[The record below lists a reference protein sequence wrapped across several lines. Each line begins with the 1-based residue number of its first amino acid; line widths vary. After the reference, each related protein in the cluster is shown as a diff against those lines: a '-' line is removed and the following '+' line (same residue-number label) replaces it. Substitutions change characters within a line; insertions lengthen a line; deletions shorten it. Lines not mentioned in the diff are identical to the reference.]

1 MFLNFKIIEGQQQ
14 KHEEQ
19 FFQDEDNI
27 DAVQI
32 EFKSA
37 SAMSQKDSVFVT
49 ILSNPNPNPKT
60 GEVKGDILCLHGID
74 GYGHF
79 WPKYSVR
86 GFLDA
91 GYRVFIPDLPSWG
104 RTAALSHPESFGYIA
119 DMNIYSKCIDQLINE
134 LIIPSLKEDKK
145 PLFLCSI
152 SLGGMH
158 VVNYLF
164 DHQSKGQ
171 VDGCI
176 FVSPALALARESIP
190 SPLLVASI
198 RTLLYLFPSMGSVE
212 SPNGGVKGN
221 ICPDPQF
228 EVDFFSDPLNYRGNV
243 KMGTGRECLDSFARM
258 EERMAKISVPFLILH
273 GSLDRATCP
282 AGSDRLFESSQST
295 DKSFISYENVE
306 HIIFHERPGAV
317 QDVVDWMDLRMDGS
331 KTISTK
337 KTIAGPRWKKE

>member
-1 MFLNFKIIEGQQQ
+1 MFLNFPRIEGQQQ
-14 KHEEQ
+14 KHDKQ
-19 FFQDEDNI
+19 FFLDENI

-32 EFKSA
+32 EFKTA
-37 SAMSQKDSVFVT
+37 SATSQKESVFVT
-49 ILSNPNPNPKT
+49 IFSKKT
-60 GEVKGDILCLHGID
+60 GKIKGDILCLHGID

-86 GFLDA
+86 GFLDS

-104 RTAALSHPESFGYIA
+104 RTAALFYPESFGYIA
-119 DMNIYSKCIDQLINE
+119 DMSIYSKCIDQLINE
-134 LIIPSLKEDKK
+134 LIIPSKQEYKK
-145 PLFLCSI
+145 PLYLCSI

-158 VVNYLF
+158 AVNYLF
-164 DHQSKGQ
+164 EHQIKGQ

-176 FVSPALALARESIP
+176 FVSPALALARESMP
-190 SPLLVASI
+190 SPLLVTSI
-198 RTLLYLFPSMGSVE
+198 RTLLYLFPSMGSIE

-282 AGSDRLFESSQST
+282 TGSDRLFESSQSK

-317 QDVVDWMDLRMDGS
+317 RDVVDWMDSRMDGS
-331 KTISTK
+331 PKTISTK